1 MDGNISA
8 LHSEYI
14 IDGIPSEN
22 CPADM
27 LDECLAD
34 PREKLPPTV
43 TYAPIIDETVDP
55 APLYKA
61 YDAGK
66 MGKYID
72 DILSYK
78 GQVLIKK
85 PDYAEAYTRRQI
97 AGALIASLWT
107 NDGVLLEDTVIDAVW
122 EWDTRPVGNMAAFYF
137 STEAAAKYI
146 FDLGVKLRSY
156 SFSESSTQCTAE
168 FYVPSSRVYK
178 RECPET
184 MEPDQDSWLIYIPF
198 DTCPYRL
205 GDSVFESFE
214 GDSGQTAPEVQDPDY
229 FIDCFEIVNELVSD
243 GVIVAG
249 QSVGEGGLALAVGR
263 MCKNVGIDIDL
274 SGIEDA
280 YSEKDAVKILF
291 GETPGVV
298 VQIRDT
304 DYDYID
310 SQMILQDIA
319 YYPIGHPDKSID
331 GLKVSSGKKNRIS
344 DILASLMPEQ

>member
-122 EWDTRPVGNMAAFYF
+122 EWDNLACGKYGGILLFYGGCGKVYFRPWR
-137 STEAAAKYI
+137 K
-146 FDLGVKLRSY
+146 
-156 SFSESSTQCTAE
+156 TQ
-168 FYVPSSRVYK
+168 
-178 RECPET
+178 
-184 MEPDQDSWLIYIPF
+184 
-198 DTCPYRL
+198 
-205 GDSVFESFE
+205 
-214 GDSGQTAPEVQDPDY
+214 
-229 FIDCFEIVNELVSD
+229 
-243 GVIVAG
+243 
-249 QSVGEGGLALAVGR
+249 
-263 MCKNVGIDIDL
+263 
-274 SGIEDA
+274 
-280 YSEKDAVKILF
+280 
-291 GETPGVV
+291 
-298 VQIRDT
+298 
-304 DYDYID
+304 
-310 SQMILQDIA
+310 ILQFFREQHTMHCGILC
-319 YYPIGHPDKSID
+319 P
-331 GLKVSSGKKNRIS
+331 VFTRI
-344 DILASLMPEQ
+344 